1 MVVAIQVAGSFM
13 AVLSFG
19 LVLEMPRKYLGW
31 SGLTGGVCWL
41 VYLVVKAG
49 TGSMILG
56 AFLSSLS
63 VALMGHLFA
72 RIFRAPVSV
81 FLVPGILPLVPGTS
95 IYNSVYYVI
104 RNSREESMYY
114 LVETLQIAG
123 AIALAVFLMDSV
135 FKLVGIRLCSSTLS
149 WVSALT

>member
-1 MVVAIQVAGSFM
+1 MQAWPCSTSWQEEAEYGSCDSGGRFVYGSAQLRAG
-13 AVLSFG
+13 A
-19 LVLEMPRKYLGW
+19 
-31 SGLTGGVCWL
+31 GLTGGVCWL
-41 VYLVVKAG
+41 VYLLVKAG
-49 TGSMILG
+49 SGSMILG
-56 AFLSSLS
+56 AFLASLS

-135 FKLVGIRLCSSTLS
+135 FKLIGKKKRIKV
-149 WVSALT
+149 